1 MAQLTIQPS
10 INDLRSQSLL
20 ELIERLG
27 QLDLTPILVYRL
39 DSVPDSALLL
49 LAWQFDM
56 LAPEW
61 QVGASDSESIDALTN
76 IDALTDI
83 DTLTSAQDPAA
94 TSSDASSWRSLLK
107 AAIPLHQTRGT
118 PYAIKTALAALGW
131 SNVTLLE
138 GQSSWNGTAWPA
150 NQGWAV
156 FRAVINLAPGQVVGS
171 GEALRAIGAI
181 NFFKPTRSQ
190 LDSLWFGAAPI
201 ADSAPAPDDFVRTIF
216 LQNDAA
222 PAPADAV
229 NAPAWPLADTRRLTP
244 VYDAHFHHIGVT
256 YGANEPAVADSGVV
270 VNGNPI
276 AAGE

>member
-20 ELIERLG
+20 GLIERLG
-27 QLDLTPILVYRL
+27 ALDLTPILVYRL

-56 LAPEW
+56 LAPQW
-61 QVGASDSESIDALTN
+61 QVGANVSESIDALTN

-83 DTLTSAQDPAA
+83 DTLTSSQSAA
-94 TSSDASSWRSLLK
+94 GSSSDAASWRTLLK

-131 SNVTLLE
+131 SSVTLLE
-138 GQSSWNGTAWPA
+138 GQSSWNGAAWPA

-156 FRAVINLAPGQVVGS
+156 FRAVINLAAGQAVAN

-181 NFFKPTRSQ
+181 NFFKPTRSR
-190 LDSLWFGAAPI
+190 LDSLWFSAAPI
-201 ADSAPAPDDFVRTIF
+201 ADSAPAPDDIVRSIF
-216 LQNDAA
+216 LQRDAA
-222 PAPADAV
+222 PAPADV
-229 NAPAWPLADTRRLTP
+229 VSAPAWPLADTKRIAA

-256 YGANEPAVADSGVV
+256 YGANEPAVADSGVI